1 MDEATNGLP
10 PAREAIID
18 QAHRLHQE
26 VAHER
31 DQLRLKVADL
41 QTEIAGLEAQL
52 KIAELAVSQCQNKAE
67 SALSVRD
74 DAVAERAV
82 YETLFISLQA
92 QLRAFRIPAAPLIKE
107 RNDEED
113 VDGAGGPVN
122 YGDVG

>member
-31 DQLRLKVADL
+31 DMLRLHIADL
-41 QTEIAGLEAQL
+41 QTKIAGLEAQL
-52 KIAELAVSQCQNKAE
+52 KLLELEASQHRNKAE

-107 RNDEED
+107 RNDEEA
-113 VDGAGGPVN
+113 VDSAGSPVN

>member
-1 MDEATNGLP
+1 MSEENNLP

-31 DQLRLKVADL
+31 DVLRLRVADL

-107 RNDEED
+107 RNDEV
-113 VDGAGGPVN
+113 VDDAV
-122 YGDVG
+122 GDGSLG

>member
-1 MDEATNGLP
+1 MSDTQNGLP

-31 DQLRLKVADL
+31 DMLRLFVADL
-41 QTEIAGLEAQL
+41 QTKISGLEAQL
-52 KIAELAVSQCQNKAE
+52 ALLELEASQQKSKAE
-67 SALSVRD
+67 SALSIRD

-82 YETLFISLQA
+82 YETLFISVQA

-107 RNDEED
+107 RNDEVD
-113 VDGAGGPVN
+113 DGAV
-122 YGDVG
+122 GDGSLG